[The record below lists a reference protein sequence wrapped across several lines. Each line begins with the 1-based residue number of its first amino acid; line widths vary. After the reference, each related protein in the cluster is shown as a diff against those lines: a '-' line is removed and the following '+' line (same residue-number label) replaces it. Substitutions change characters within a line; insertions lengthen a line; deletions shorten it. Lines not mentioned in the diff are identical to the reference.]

1 MKRVLDVCET
11 GLNIVGVAIGVSDIE
26 SLLNVILLIVSILAI
41 LFRAGYAIYQ
51 HVKEKNYS
59 KIADELESA
68 KKQLEQLQAKEENK
82 NGEC

>member
-26 SLLNVILLIVSILAI
+26 SVLNVILLVVSILAI

-59 KIADELESA
+59 KIAEELESA
-68 KKQLEQLQAKEENK
+68 KKQLEQLQAKEDNK
-82 NGEC
+82 NG

>member
-26 SLLNVILLIVSILAI
+26 SVLNVILLVVSILAI

-59 KIADELESA
+59 KIAEELESA
-68 KKQLEQLQAKEENK
+68 KKQLEQLQPKEDDK

>member
-26 SLLNVILLIVSILAI
+26 SVLNVILLVVSILAI

-59 KIADELESA
+59 KIAEELESA
-68 KKQLEQLQAKEENK
+68 RKQLEQLQAKEDNK
-82 NGEC
+82 NDND